1 MRGPERRQRLFQQLD
16 LLDFDLL
23 LTDDDVF
30 DECDVTTTS
39 STSSISSNDGHT
51 STKDEPQLN
60 HHEFRG
66 RLYRQLDEKN
76 ANLANMLEVLGEV
89 AREETD
95 NWIAQILEVCNDIQ
109 LLPAYHTE
117 SVPLWF
123 APRPKPRKLKTT
135 EEKVLPRFEHTI
147 PNNEQ
152 KTNSKEIKKQPLK
165 PSLNTPSK
173 TQTKTT
179 KSPKTELVK
188 NLQQGFNDTTLI
200 PKDTTLKPKQTTL
213 KLPLKPKDTTPK
225 DTILKPKE
233 TITKPQSTTPLK
245 LKDNFITP
253 KDTPQ
258 PAQTKPKPKIVTGAS
273 VKNQLQ
279 QFEKFKEPK
288 RPPPRA
294 LCVDGTKLSTPTS
307 TNNVVESHTSKF
319 TVPKTPTLP
328 SPATTRQSVA
338 SLKSSGSPRPIKG
351 SKINAMAQF
360 FENLE

>member
-1 MRGPERRQRLFQQLD
+1 MRGPERRQQLFQQLD
-16 LLDFDLL
+16 SLDFDLSS
-23 LTDDDVF
+23 TDDDVF

-51 STKDEPQLN
+51 SAKNEPQSN
-60 HHEFRG
+60 HHEFRR

-95 NWIAQILEVCNDIQ
+95 NWIAQLLEVCNDIRSS
-109 LLPAYHTE
+109 PAYHTE

-123 APRPKPRKLKTT
+123 APRPKSRKSKTT
-135 EEKVLPRFEHTI
+135 EAKVLPRFENII
-147 PNNEQ
+147 PNDEQ
-152 KTNSKEIKKQPLK
+152 KTKSKEIKKQPSK
-165 PSLNTPSK
+165 PSSNTPLKS
-173 TQTKTT
+173 QTKTAML
-179 KSPKTELVK
+179 SKTTSVEPTQHKL
-188 NLQQGFNDTTLI
+188 NTTTSI
-200 PKDTTLKPKQTTL
+200 PKDTTQKTNQTASKTTS
-213 KLPLKPKDTTPK
+213 KPKDVTPK
-225 DTILKPKE
+225 DTKSKPKE
-233 TITKPQSTTPLK
+233 TLSKPKGTTSV

-258 PAQTKPKPKIVTGAS
+258 SAQTKPKPKIVTGAS

-294 LCVDGTKLSTPTS
+294 LCVDGTKQSTSAS

-328 SPATTRQSVA
+328 SPAATRSSVA
-338 SLKSSGSPRPIKG
+338 PSKSSDSPRPIKG